1 MIVSIDEK
9 VIQNSHPNRLY
20 KHSIRE
26 NLDCFNVVSEE
37 QIENEYHIQIKV
49 SPKVQLKVTYSLS
62 SEDIKSFT
70 ITKVSKGKA
79 TEKLSLH
86 NSSIV
91 QLKGFLEFITTF
103 NLSDISHKRIRL
115 IHDED
120 AEIDEE
126 TRKQVVEILKRE
138 DSTSLIKELLNARNI
153 TSEDIVNTGYRKSQL
168 DIFKGLLIK
177 EDLSSYD
184 ESENFISPNIKSEKE
199 WQRFFMSN
207 QWIFGYGLD
216 YRFQGVLQDEYHVS
230 NTDASGKGSVIAD
243 FLMGDK
249 KFTSFVEIKLPT
261 TPLFARDQNRSGCWK
276 LSRELIDAYS
286 QILEQKASGQIK
298 IENQTLHDSNE
309 MVISQKSYD
318 SKTVLVIGN
327 LDSELSDNTDLRK
340 GIKSKTF
347 ELFRRDSRNVEIITY
362 DELYER
368 AKFIVD
374 HG

>member
-9 VIQNSHPNRLY
+9 VIQNSRPNRLY

-37 QIENEYHIQIKV
+37 QLENEYHIQIKV
-49 SPKVQLKVTYSLS
+49 LPKVQLKVTYSLS

-138 DSTSLIKELLNARNI
+138 DSTSLIKELLNAGNI

-184 ESENFISPNIKSEKE
+184 ESENFILPNIKSEKE

-216 YRFQGVLQDEYHVS
+216 YRFQGVLQDECHVS

>member
-1 MIVSIDEK
+1 MVVSIDEK
-9 VIQNSHPNRLY
+9 VIQNSRPNRLY

-37 QIENEYHIQIKV
+37 QLENEYHIQIKV

-70 ITKVSKGKA
+70 ITKVSKGQA
-79 TEKLSLH
+79 TEKLSRH

-120 AEIDEE
+120 AEIDDE

-138 DSTSLIKELLNARNI
+138 DSTSLIKELLNAGNI

-216 YRFQGVLQDEYHVS
+216 YRFQGVLQDECHVS

-309 MVISQKSYD
+309 TVISQKSYD